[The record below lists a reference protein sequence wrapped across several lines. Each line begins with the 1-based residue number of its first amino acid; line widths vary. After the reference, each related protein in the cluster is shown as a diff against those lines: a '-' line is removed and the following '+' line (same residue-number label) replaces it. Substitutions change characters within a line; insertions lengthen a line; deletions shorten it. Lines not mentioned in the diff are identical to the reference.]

1 MTTLLPEATRREAFH
16 RLVSLQDE
24 LQRATSTEVRMTYLH
39 TSRER
44 IGVRYALTFNDVKE
58 IEREGIRRGCLD
70 EEEQQQKGAA

>member
-16 RLVSLQDE
+16 RLVHLQDE

-58 IEREGIRRGCLD
+58 IEREGLKRGWLD
-70 EEEQQQKGAA
+70 EEEQQKGAA

>member
-24 LQRATSTEVRMTYLH
+24 LQRSNHTDVRLTYLH

-58 IEREGIRRGCLD
+58 IEREGLIRGWLD
-70 EEEQQQKGAA
+70 EEEQQKGAA